1 MIDAVALL
9 GLSVLSALLTGYVQR
24 GSERLR
30 LLDIPNERSSHTRPV
45 PRTGGIAIAAV
56 ILTSIAV
63 LAATHLLSARLALAI
78 LPAGF
83 LIAAVGVVDDLRR
96 VPPWIRLL
104 VHMISVGWFLAISGG
119 PPDFGIGWF
128 ERSELL
134 RWVVTFVGFVWLL
147 NLFNFMDGIDGLAAS
162 EAVFVA
168 LALVALAYWHQA
180 TGHSLTLPVIV
191 AAAPLGF
198 LRWNWPPA
206 RVFMGDAG
214 SGLLGFMMGALVVLA
229 EEDWGLSL
237 GVSLILL
244 GVFIVD
250 STTTLVRRMLR
261 GDKWYSAHR
270 LHAYQ
275 QLSRRLGSHKAATTA
290 LMLVNVLWL
299 LPLAFFAAE
308 WPQWS
313 VLFVTVAL
321 LPLLVAALWLGA
333 GRSEETR

>member
-1 MIDAVALL
+1 MIEAVALF
-9 GLSVLSALLTGYVQR
+9 GLSVLSAVLTRYVQR
-24 GSERLR
+24 GSERLH

-45 PRTGGIAIAAV
+45 PRTGGVAIAAV
-56 ILTSIAV
+56 VLLSIAV
-63 LAATHLLSARLALAI
+63 LAATDLLSARLAWAI
-78 LPAGF
+78 LPAAF
-83 LIAAVGVVDDLRR
+83 LISAVGVVDDLRR
-96 VPPWIRLL
+96 LPAWTRLL
-104 VHMISVGWFLAISGG
+104 AHMVSVGWFLAISGG

-162 EAVFVA
+162 EAVFVP
-168 LALVALAYWHQA
+168 LALVALAYWHDA
-180 TGHSLTLPVIV
+180 AGHSLTLPVIV

-237 GVSLILL
+237 AVSLILL

-308 WPQWS
+308 WPEWS
-313 VLFVTVAL
+313 ALFVAVAL

-333 GRSEETR
+333 GRQEEVR

>member
-24 GSERLR
+24 RSERLR

-56 ILTSIAV
+56 ILASIAV
-63 LAATHLLSARLALAI
+63 LAATDVVSAQLEWAI

-83 LIAAVGVVDDLRR
+83 LIAAVGVVDDLWR
-96 VPPWIRLL
+96 VPAWIRLL

-162 EAVFVA
+162 EAVFVP
-168 LALVALAYWHQA
+168 LALVVLAYWHDA
-180 TGHSLTLPVIV
+180 TGHSLTMPVIV

-313 VLFVTVAL
+313 ALFVAVAL
-321 LPLLVAALWLGA
+321 LPLLGAALWLGA
-333 GRSEETR
+333 GRAEAP